1 MDSLSSIIVAIAI
14 AAMLAWLVF
23 TNAGIAARRSAT
35 WRGWVLFANAFAA
48 LTGLVLSLWV
58 GLRLTETGAPAG
70 GVTAIL
76 LWIVGGGLMFFGIAA
91 FLGAFFTHPQQS
103 DGDDAR
109 DDLRSR

>member
-1 MDSLSSIIVAIAI
+1 MDSPAGIIVAIAV

-35 WRGWVLFANAFAA
+35 RRRWVLLANAFAA
-48 LTGLVLSLWV
+48 VIGLVLSLWV

-70 GVTAIL
+70 RVTAIL

-91 FLGAFFTHPQQS
+91 YLGAFFTRPRQS

-109 DDLRSR
+109 DD